1 MSRTEPPKTNTP
13 TGTAHVGSV
22 PLDFMALHE
31 IIQKARQKLNQEHW
45 DYIVGA
51 TETETTLKRNRLAL
65 DCLALKPR
73 VLRNVSTVDTGLDFL
88 GQRLRLPVILAPVGS
103 MEIFA
108 AGGGATPALAAQ
120 KFGVAHMLS
129 SVCEPGIEGV
139 AKAAPDAL
147 RLFQLYVHGDMTW
160 VRDKIDRAVQAGVK
174 AFCLTVDSAVY
185 SRRERDISKR
195 YLRRANVPGREYQA
209 MLDWQQVAAIRK
221 ICPLPLILKGI
232 ETAEDAA
239 LALEHGIDM
248 VYVSNHGGRQLDQGR
263 GTMDVLPEIVET
275 INKRAKVI
283 IDGGF
288 NRGTDLVKALA
299 MGADLI
305 GLGRMQCLGLAAGGE
320 DGLVRLL
327 ELLQQETQIAM
338 GLMGATRLDQLT
350 IEGIAKA
357 QPVVPPSVFSAFPL
371 LNLDEKAFY

>member
-1 MSRTEPPKTNTP
+1 MSPKEPPKASAHI
-13 TGTAHVGSV
+13 GTV

-73 VLRNVSTVDTGLDFL
+73 VLRDVSTVDTGLDFL
-88 GQRLRLPVILAPVGS
+88 GHRLNLPVVLAPVGS

-108 AGGGATPALAAQ
+108 AGGGATPAAAAQ
-120 KFGVAHMLS
+120 AFGVAHMLS

-139 AKAAPDAL
+139 AQAAPDAL
-147 RLFQLYVHGDMTW
+147 RLFQLYVHGDMAL
-160 VRDKIDRAVQAGVK
+160 VRDKIDRAVDADVK

-195 YLRRANVPGREYQA
+195 YLRRTHVPGREYQA
-209 MLDWQQVAAIRK
+209 LLDWQQVSAIRA

-248 VYVSNHGGRQLDQGR
+248 VYVSNHGGRQLDHGR

-275 INKRAKVI
+275 VNKRAKII

-299 MGADLI
+299 LGADLI
-305 GLGRMQCLGLAAGGE
+305 GLGRMQCLGLAAGGAE
-320 DGLVRLL
+320 GLVRLL

-338 GLMGATRLDQLT
+338 GLMGATRLTELT
-350 IEGIAKA
+350 AASVAKA

>member
-1 MSRTEPPKTNTP
+1 MSSKDTSPPN
-13 TGTAHVGSV
+13 AHIGRV
-22 PLDFMALHE
+22 PSDFMALHE
-31 IIQKARQKLNQEHW
+31 IIQKARQKLNLEHW

-65 DCLALKPR
+65 DTLALKPR
-73 VLRNVSTVDTGLDFL
+73 VLRNVSMVETSIEFL
-88 GQRLRLPVILAPVGS
+88 GHTLNLPVMLSPVGS

-108 AGGGATPALAAQ
+108 AGGGATSARTAQ
-120 KFGVAHMLS
+120 RFGVAHMLS

-139 AKAAPDAL
+139 ALAAPDAL
-147 RLFQLYVHGDMTW
+147 RLFQLYVHGDMEW
-160 VRDKIDRAVQAGVK
+160 VQEKIDRAVAAGVK

-195 YLRRANVPGREYQA
+195 YLRRTHVPGREYQTL
-209 MLDWQQVAAIRK
+209 LDWAQVDKIRK

-248 VYVSNHGGRQLDQGR
+248 VYISNHGGRQLDHGR

-275 INKRAKVI
+275 VNKKAKII

-288 NRGTDLVKALA
+288 NRGTDIVKALA
-299 MGADLI
+299 LGADLI
-305 GLGRMQCLGLAAGGE
+305 GLGRMQCLGLAADGE
-320 DGLVRLL
+320 DGLFRVL

-338 GLMGATRLDQLT
+338 GLL
-350 IEGIAKA
+350 GITKISDLSPNYISKA
-357 QPVVPPSVFSAFPL
+357 HPVVMPTVFSAFPL
-371 LNLDEKAFY
+371 LNLDEKALY